1 MDYLMSRRNR
11 FESLLQ
17 RAEIERGISDKP
29 DYWVGYL
36 RGLRR
41 TYYGDAYGTDEE
53 HALWLGLSERRD
65 QTHRDQGEGYL
76 AGLAALDADADADRR
91 LPSAQ
96 EVRAFLRKHGI
107 TGAQAARMMYLSDSR
122 QVRKY
127 TGGDSPRSLDLA
139 RWFALHAHLM
149 LSSETIAEIEA
160 AMSANANANVDEE

>member
-1 MDYLMSRRNR
+1 MEHLMSRKKR

-17 RAEIERGISDKP
+17 RSEIERGISDKP

-41 TYYGDAYGTDEE
+41 AYYGDAYGTDEE

-76 AGLAALDADADADRR
+76 AGLAALDADADRR

-96 EVRAFLRKHGI
+96 AVRAFLRQHGV

-160 AMSANANANVDEE
+160 AMSANANVDEAG